1 MENVPALGGD
11 DVYRCGVEQ
20 LRESGYD
27 IAARVLH
34 YDRFGAATKRRR
46 LFTIGVLDV
55 RGGGHLFLRLLREH
69 HAQARTVR
77 DAIARFRDLPRG
89 SYPDHDW
96 SELKTIPKYRD
107 RYESGQYGWTR
118 LDYDSPAPSFGSVAK
133 TYILHPEAAVD
144 GYPERVL
151 SVREVLAIMGFPDSV
166 RFPEGTSRAKRYQM
180 VANSVSPQ
188 VSRAVALTVRSLL
201 TGTP

>member
-1 MENVPALGGD
+1 
-11 DVYRCGVEQ
+11 
-20 LRESGYD
+20 LRG
-27 IAARVLH
+27 
-34 YDRFGAATKRRR
+34 
-46 LFTIGVLDV
+46 
-55 RGGGHLFLRLLREH
+55 H
-69 HAQARTVR
+69 HAPARTVR
-77 DAIARFRDLPRG
+77 DAIARFRNAPRG

-96 SELKTIPKYRD
+96 SELQTISKYRD

-118 LDYDSPAPSFGSVAK
+118 LNYDDPAPSFGSVAK
-133 TYILHPEAAVD
+133 TYILHPEAGVD

-166 RFPEGTSRAKRYQM
+166 QFPEGTSRAKRYQM

-188 VSRAVALTVRSLL
+188 VSRAVALSVRSLL